1 MSGPIDNFGKVDT
14 VPHYHLNTTK
24 HLCHT
29 SLLNRGLPIS
39 NSQIIPN
46 LVPNSVFPYTQIC
59 HVTRSDF
66 GFETGQQMV
75 NQESLCE
82 IYVSKPNLVL
92 YLTLSSAFWA
102 DLQRGLAVW
111 TCTAAALLLQLKNL
125 ETKALQL
132 TPANWR
138 RHHILLFHAADN
150 RKIHLFR
157 CVRISSTCLRILSFS
172 EKMGP

>member
-1 MSGPIDNFGKVDT
+1 MQIKYKYKSDTNTNQIQIQLQINAPTNHGKCQQEEGDVCWALPSNTNTNTFDKFDKPSNTNANTFDKCLAGPNNVGKVDT

-66 GFETGQQMV
+66 GCETGQQME
-75 NQESLCE
+75 NQDHFVKSMFPSPIWCS
-82 IYVSKPNLVL
+82 I
-92 YLTLSSAFWA
+92 
-102 DLQRGLAVW
+102 
-111 TCTAAALLLQLKNL
+111 
-125 ETKALQL
+125 
-132 TPANWR
+132 
-138 RHHILLFHAADN
+138 
-150 RKIHLFR
+150 
-157 CVRISSTCLRILSFS
+157 
-172 EKMGP
+172 